1 MTHDEVAEIGAR
13 WLRRNGYP
21 MAFANLRSNVATEQ
35 PDALGFND
43 IAESFLLEAK
53 ISRADFLADKK
64 KPWRANGNGI
74 GWRRG
79 YIAPEGIIKPEEVP
93 YGWWLLEVYGKTKP
107 KVRIVKGIAYEQ
119 ASAQERAVSMSGRRM
134 VFRHGDQQE
143 FAPREGYSFRGETM
157 WLLKII
163 RRMQQA
169 GITVEDYHRHPQQRD
184 E

>member
-1 MTHDEVAEIGAR
+1 
-13 WLRRNGYP
+13 
-21 MAFANLRSNVATEQ
+21 
-35 PDALGFND
+35 
-43 IAESFLLEAK
+43 
-53 ISRADFLADKK
+53 
-64 KPWRANGNGI
+64 
-74 GWRRG
+74 
-79 YIAPEGIIKPEEVP
+79 
-93 YGWWLLEVYGKTKP
+93 
-107 KVRIVKGIAYEQ
+107 VRIVKGIAYEQ

-169 GITVEDYHRHPQQRD
+169 GIPVEDYHRHPQQRD